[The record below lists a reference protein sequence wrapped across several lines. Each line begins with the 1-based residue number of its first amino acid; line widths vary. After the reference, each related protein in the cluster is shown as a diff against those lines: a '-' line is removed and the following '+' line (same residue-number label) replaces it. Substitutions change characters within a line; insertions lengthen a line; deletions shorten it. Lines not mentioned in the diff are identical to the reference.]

1 MKGSRN
7 RIYLRNVKRYGEG
20 GKHMTK
26 KRNIGMLI
34 LMGILMVLSLFTISA
49 SAEDGGT
56 KFRPGMIID
65 GSKLTLGDSA
75 FSPNYDIA
83 PHGDYLAE
91 GGCGITRVEKDIAS
105 VGGYTNCY
113 RPCDELYLG
122 LYVDQLQEDGT
133 WQTVWSREK
142 RGNDAYSLSYSIN
155 IFVEEGYYYR
165 CRAGHIAR
173 FGTILESNISST
185 DGIYFGEGHDE

>member
-1 MKGSRN
+1 
-7 RIYLRNVKRYGEG
+7 
-20 GKHMTK
+20 MTK
-26 KRNIGMLI
+26 KRNIGVLI

-56 KFRPGMIID
+56 KFQPGMVID

-75 FSPNYDIA
+75 FSPDYGIA
-83 PHGDYLAE
+83 PHGEYLAE
-91 GGCGITRVEKDIAS
+91 GGCGITRADKDIATID
-105 VGGYTNCY
+105 GYTAAY
-113 RPCDELYLG
+113 RVCDELYLG

-173 FGTILESNISST
+173 FGTTLESNISST

>member
-1 MKGSRN
+1 
-7 RIYLRNVKRYGEG
+7 
-20 GKHMTK
+20 MTK

-56 KFRPGMIID
+56 KFQPGMIID

-105 VGGYTNCY
+105 IGGYTNCY

-142 RGNDAYSLSYSIN
+142 RGYDAYSLSYSIN

-173 FGTILESNISST
+173 FGTTLESNVSIT
-185 DGIYFGEGHDE
+185 NGIYFGEGHDE